1 MIILTVGEIGEIG
14 EGIKGFVCA
23 VYNDE
28 KEIQEQRP
36 LDEMFRDFIMALK
49 TTETEDSFNQLAE
62 KIKGDLQKGMDFI
75 ERLQM
80 QTGSYSTH

>member
-36 LDEMFRDFIMALK
+36 LAEMFQEFILELQA
-49 TTETEDSFNQLAE
+49 TENEDTFNQLAE